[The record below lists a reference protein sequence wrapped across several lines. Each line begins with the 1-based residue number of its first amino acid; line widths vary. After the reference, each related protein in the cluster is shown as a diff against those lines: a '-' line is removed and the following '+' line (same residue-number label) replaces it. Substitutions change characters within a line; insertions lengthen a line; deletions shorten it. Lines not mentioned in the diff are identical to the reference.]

1 MFDSGIMEW
10 LVVAVVALLVLGP
23 ERALAAMKMAG
34 LMLGKAKAAVADVQ
48 QQVEKDLPMAEVQLL
63 KDNVQALRPSNVK
76 KKVVE
81 LAVGSGQG

>member
-1 MFDSGIMEW
+1 MFDSGMTEW

-23 ERALAAMKMAG
+23 QRTLTTMKMAG
-34 LMLGKAKAAVADVQ
+34 LMLGKAKAALADVQ
-48 QQVEKDLPMAEVQLL
+48 QQVEKDLPTEEVKLL

>member
-1 MFDSGIMEW
+1 MFDSGMMEW

-23 ERALAAMKMAG
+23 ERALTAMKMGG
-34 LMLGKAKAAVADVQ
+34 LMLGKAKAAMADVQ

>member
-23 ERALAAMKMAG
+23 ERALAAMKVGG
-34 LMLGKAKAAVADVQ
+34 LMLGKAKAAMADVQ
-48 QQVEKDLPMAEVQLL
+48 QQVEKDLPMTEVQLI

-81 LAVGSGQG
+81 LAVGSGQR